1 MKGRGEIDAM
11 AEKMAK
17 LCVLI
22 SEATHKQTFDL
33 AYALGAKHALRWTIG
48 MGDKDFLGM
57 ATPHYISPKVFLDKE
72 PIP

>member
-33 AYALGAKHALRWTIG
+33 AYALGA
-48 MGDKDFLGM
+48 
-57 ATPHYISPKVFLDKE
+57 TPHYISPKVFLDKE